1 MTCFKISYTCELT
14 VVQTTSRTM
23 ITLYAIVL
31 QAYVTIVLGLIQT
44 LQKKRCYCLY
54 TNQAAYLIVM
64 IGNLTFL
71 FYLVSNKIFYFLSC
85 KNKGNCLKMRK

>member
-44 LQKKRCYCLY
+44 LQKKDVTVYIPTKQRIL
-54 TNQAAYLIVM
+54 L
-64 IGNLTFL
+64 
-71 FYLVSNKIFYFLSC
+71 
-85 KNKGNCLKMRK
+85 